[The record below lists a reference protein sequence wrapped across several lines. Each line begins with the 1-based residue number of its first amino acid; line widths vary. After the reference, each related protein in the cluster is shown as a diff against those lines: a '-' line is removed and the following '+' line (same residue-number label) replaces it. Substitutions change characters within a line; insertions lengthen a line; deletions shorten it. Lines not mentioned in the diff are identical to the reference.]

1 VWKSD
6 LWKDRKDIPY
16 LSIFTLEQN
25 KIVKSIDIKRY
36 EKTAIFFAIK
46 YRSFYYGTLKE
57 EIVGVNSGAQ
67 CGLNLYRSRGLWV
80 HPKHRG
86 LGLSTWLL
94 KETIKNAEKRGCE
107 NIWSYPKLTALYAYL
122 SVGFERKS
130 YFDHDNC
137 VVTRPVLL

>member
-1 VWKSD
+1 MLIPNERAKKLTIPGSKTFTPCSKLALKSSF
-6 LWKDRKDIPY
+6 LTRSP
-16 LSIFTLEQN
+16 FP
-25 KIVKSIDIKRY
+25 
-36 EKTAIFFAIK
+36 IFFAIK